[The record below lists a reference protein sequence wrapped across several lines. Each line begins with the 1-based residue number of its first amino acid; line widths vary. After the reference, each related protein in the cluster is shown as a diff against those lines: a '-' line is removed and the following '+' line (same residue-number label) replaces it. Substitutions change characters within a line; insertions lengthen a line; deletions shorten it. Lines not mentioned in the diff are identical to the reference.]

1 MTASPLDP
9 YTILGVTVEASDEDL
24 DHAFRG
30 LVRGLH
36 PDTRIPDSVDADDA
50 DRRLQELL
58 NAYATLRDPI
68 RRAACDQTQAA
79 APSASSVGAPVPHPR
94 SARGERDRE
103 TRGPHRAPRSDALA
117 SDAAPIR
124 GDPAIRVGPVHW
136 EPPKPGGNHDCP
148 R

>member
-1 MTASPLDP
+1 MTAPPLDP
-9 YTILGVTVEASDEDL
+9 YAILGVTIEASDDDL

-36 PDTRIPDSVDADDA
+36 PDTRTPDADDA

-68 RRAACDQTQAA
+68 RRAAYDQAQAA
-79 APSASSVGAPVPHPR
+79 APNASSVGKPSPR
-94 SARGERDRE
+94 
-103 TRGPHRAPRSDALA
+103 PRRSEAVA
-117 SDAAPIR
+117 SDAAR
-124 GDPAIRVGPVHW
+124 TRVDPAIRVGPVRW
-136 EPPKPGGNHDCP
+136 EPPQPGVKTDGL

>member
-1 MTASPLDP
+1 MTAPPLDP
-9 YTILGVTVEASDEDL
+9 YAILGVTVEASDDDL

-36 PDTRIPDSVDADDA
+36 PDTRTAEPNNDAEAAVDA

-68 RRAACDQTQAA
+68 RRAAYDRAVVHHAT
-79 APSASSVGAPVPHPR
+79 APSPSSTGAPSPR
-94 SARGERDRE
+94 
-103 TRGPHRAPRSDALA
+103 PRNSGA
-117 SDAAPIR
+117 AAPIR
-124 GDPAIRVGPVHW
+124 VDPAIRVGPVRW
-136 EPPKPGGNHDCP
+136 EPPASGGKHNGP